1 MLLNISSALASD
13 FRILKR
19 ILKET
24 IKGIGRTGLVNLV
37 IIATMASILSIFGCL
52 FRISLEIYSFIDDL
66 GSNMEISVYLQDNAS
81 STRVAKEIKSL
92 NNVKSISIIKKE
104 KAWSE
109 MKKHM
114 QLPEISNPLPD
125 KITIKLKDNESS
137 KIDKLIKKVKKIRGI
152 EDVKYVKEIIDKVK
166 KIGEIANAATVM
178 VFVVLGGL
186 TLSIISNTIHLVIQS
201 RKQEIEIMRMMGVSN
216 WYIRSPYIFQ
226 GAFYGLSGGIISI
239 FALAWIEKYLSNIF
253 KIFQISGTYIDGSG
267 IALII
272 LIMGTSVGALGSIIS
287 VRKYLKI

>member
-1 MLLNISSALASD
+1 MLFNISSALASD

-24 IKGIGRTGLVNLV
+24 VKGIERTGLVNLV

-52 FRISLEIYSFIDDL
+52 FRVSLEIYSFVDDL

-81 STRVAKEIKSL
+81 STRVTKEIKAL
-92 NNVKSISIIKKE
+92 DNVKSINIISKE
-104 KAWSE
+104 KAWPK
-109 MKKHM
+109 MRTHM
-114 QLPEISNPLPD
+114 QLPDLANPLPD
-125 KITIKLKDNESS
+125 KIRIKLKDNDNS
-137 KIDKLIKKVKKIRGI
+137 KIDKLIKKVKKIRGV
-152 EDVKYVKEIIDKVK
+152 EDTQYAKEILDKVK
-166 KIGEIANAATVM
+166 KIGEVTNAATIM

-186 TLSIISNTIHLVIQS
+186 TLSIINNTIHLVIQS

-226 GAFYGLSGGIISI
+226 GAFYGFSGGIISI
-239 FALAWIEKYLSNIF
+239 FALAWVEQYLSNIF
-253 KIFQISGTYIDGSG
+253 KIFQISGTYIDGAG

-272 LIMGTSVGALGSIIS
+272 LVMGTAVGALGSIIS